1 MALVIIMRVLAM
13 RCATVLTLVLA
24 MVMENRMNMTVL
36 MVMMYDDKV
45 VFPMS
50 VDMISFDF
58 VRMLIRSLSESL

>member
-13 RCATVLTLVLA
+13 RCATILTLVLA

-36 MVMMYDDKV
+36 MVMKYDDKV
-45 VFPMS
+45 FSPMS

-58 VRMLIRSLSESL
+58 LRMLIRSLSESL

>member
-13 RCATVLTLVLA
+13 RCATILTLVLA
-24 MVMENRMNMTVL
+24 MVMEIRMNMTVL

-45 VFPMS
+45 VSPMS

-58 VRMLIRSLSESL
+58 LRMLIRSLSESL

>member
-13 RCATVLTLVLA
+13 RCATILTLVLA
-24 MVMENRMNMTVL
+24 MVMEIRMNMTVP

-45 VFPMS
+45 VSPMS

-58 VRMLIRSLSESL
+58 LRMLMRSLSESL